1 MPTTDIHDRHTKVES
16 QHSKEILKEPTTM
29 PEDAQ
34 IASAQEGSAVA
45 PEIRHSLCSPQDA
58 DSRGASEEA
67 LGGGIL
73 RFLGLSRWFLGLSLC
88 LSIEQS
94 MSAKETLATDIQ
106 LLCISIMSSS

>member
-1 MPTTDIHDRHTKVES
+1 
-16 QHSKEILKEPTTM
+16 M
-29 PEDAQ
+29 PEGAQ
-34 IASAQEGSAVA
+34 IASTQEGSAVA
-45 PEIRHSLCSPQDA
+45 PETRHSLCSPQDA

-67 LGGGIL
+67 LWGGTL

-88 LSIEQS
+88 LSTEQS